1 MRITLLTLILAA
13 GISSSRATVFTSD
26 GSDTSVQAINNSPNC
41 HDGDTITLPAG
52 TFTWTKGIKLTKGIM
67 VAGQTTITGAG
78 TANCTSD
85 DKTVVIDE
93 KSPRGP
99 GKLFTATRPTGKS
112 FRLTGITFR
121 KGTVTA
127 IGGDGAIQL
136 GSRGF
141 VNNARIDNCRFD
153 HLFWN
158 AAIQLDGWVTGVE
171 DHNLIECNSQ
181 GLSHV
186 IFHDKWGEAHDK
198 WGGATAGNGSW
209 ADFPYFGSEKF
220 WFIETNTIIGTGNDI
235 SGTIDSFKGGRWVV
249 RHNYMQNC
257 APGGHGTEGGGVRGE
272 RCQLIYDNT
281 FNWTRAHGS
290 HAHRSGSVIWHDNT
304 FLGVNSQNGAH
315 TALPYFRQLGAVG
328 NDLSKWG
335 LADGENGWDLN
346 DAHGLYFNG
355 TSASSTSISGSS
367 ARFTTDI
374 PMVPHAYKGM
384 QVRNDHVGSGPRN
397 PPSNTLL
404 PSSAKR
410 QIPRSEPRAFPLIGH
425 RQPNHRPHFNTH
437 GLATRQ
443 SQHCYLHSAYIID
456 NDATTITYYY
466 YNSGDRGAPLVF
478 NSGDEFSVRRV
489 LVALDQAGRG
499 KGDLITARGPRHW
512 PNQQQEPC
520 FSWNNKNADTGQALG
535 FHSSIPT
542 QHEGSDYVNL
552 GAGLPVN
559 QIPAPVTAAYPAS
572 VNGGSAYD
580 HEFTYPHPLV
590 SGETPSPTPSS
601 IPTATATATA
611 TPTPTAP

>member
-13 GISSSRATVFTSD
+13 GISSGRATVFTSD
-26 GSDTSVQAINNSPNC
+26 GSETSVQAINNSPNC

-99 GKLFTATRPTGKS
+99 GKLVKATIPKGKS

-136 GSRGF
+136 SSTGL
-141 VNNARIDNCRFD
+141 VQNARIDHCHFD
-153 HLFWN
+153 HLYWN
-158 AAIQLDGWVTGVE
+158 SSIEIGGWVTGVQ

-181 GLSHV
+181 THSALV
-186 IFHDKWGEAHDK
+186 FHDR
-198 WGGATAGNGSW
+198 WGGVGAGNGSW
-209 ADFPYFGSEKF
+209 TDFPYYGSDKF
-220 WFIETNTIIGTGNDI
+220 WFIEDNTVLATGNDV
-235 SGTIDSFKGGRWVV
+235 SGSIDSFKGGRYVL
-249 RHNYMQNC
+249 RHNYMQQC
-257 APGGHGTEGGGVRGE
+257 SPGGHGTEGGGVRGL
-272 RCQLIYDNT
+272 RCQLIYNNT
-281 FNWTRAHGS
+281 FNWTREHGG

-304 FLGVNSQNGAH
+304 FLGKNSSKGAH
-315 TALPYFRQLGAVG
+315 ASLPYYRQLGAVS
-328 NDLSKWG
+328 NDLSNWG

-374 PMVPHAYKGM
+374 PMAPHAYKGM
-384 QVRNDHVGSGPRN
+384 QVRNDHVGSAPRN

-410 QIPRSEPRAFPLIGH
+410 QIPRREPRVFPLIGH

-466 YNSGDRGAPLVF
+466 YNSGDRGAALVF

-520 FSWNNKNADTGQALG
+520 FSWNNKNADTGQVLG

-542 QHEGSDYVNL
+542 QHEGSDYINL

-590 SGETPSPTPSS
+590 SGETPSPTPSA
-601 IPTATATATA
+601 IPTATA
-611 TPTPTAP
+611 TPTPTAPQHSRQPRQ

>member
-1 MRITLLTLILAA
+1 
-13 GISSSRATVFTSD
+13 
-26 GSDTSVQAINNSPNC
+26 
-41 HDGDTITLPAG
+41 
-52 TFTWTKGIKLTKGIM
+52 M

-78 TANCTSD
+78 TANFTSD

-99 GKLFTATRPTGKS
+99 GKLVTATIPTGKS

-158 AAIQLDGWVTGVE
+158 E

-272 RCQLIYDNT
+272 
-281 FNWTRAHGS
+281 
-290 HAHRSGSVIWHDNT
+290 
-304 FLGVNSQNGAH
+304 
-315 TALPYFRQLGAVG
+315 
-328 NDLSKWG
+328 
-335 LADGENGWDLN
+335 
-346 DAHGLYFNG
+346 
-355 TSASSTSISGSS
+355 
-367 ARFTTDI
+367 
-374 PMVPHAYKGM
+374 
-384 QVRNDHVGSGPRN
+384 
-397 PPSNTLL
+397 
-404 PSSAKR
+404 
-410 QIPRSEPRAFPLIGH
+410 
-425 RQPNHRPHFNTH
+425 
-437 GLATRQ
+437 
-443 SQHCYLHSAYIID
+443 
-456 NDATTITYYY
+456 
-466 YNSGDRGAPLVF
+466 
-478 NSGDEFSVRRV
+478 
-489 LVALDQAGRG
+489 
-499 KGDLITARGPRHW
+499 
-512 PNQQQEPC
+512 
-520 FSWNNKNADTGQALG
+520 
-535 FHSSIPT
+535 
-542 QHEGSDYVNL
+542 
-552 GAGLPVN
+552 
-559 QIPAPVTAAYPAS
+559 
-572 VNGGSAYD
+572 
-580 HEFTYPHPLV
+580 
-590 SGETPSPTPSS
+590 
-601 IPTATATATA
+601 
-611 TPTPTAP
+611 

>member
-13 GISSSRATVFTSD
+13 GISSGRATVFTSD

-99 GKLFTATRPTGKS
+99 GKLFTATIPTGKS

-272 RCQLIYDNT
+272 
-281 FNWTRAHGS
+281 
-290 HAHRSGSVIWHDNT
+290 
-304 FLGVNSQNGAH
+304 
-315 TALPYFRQLGAVG
+315 
-328 NDLSKWG
+328 
-335 LADGENGWDLN
+335 
-346 DAHGLYFNG
+346 
-355 TSASSTSISGSS
+355 
-367 ARFTTDI
+367 
-374 PMVPHAYKGM
+374 
-384 QVRNDHVGSGPRN
+384 
-397 PPSNTLL
+397 
-404 PSSAKR
+404 
-410 QIPRSEPRAFPLIGH
+410 
-425 RQPNHRPHFNTH
+425 
-437 GLATRQ
+437 
-443 SQHCYLHSAYIID
+443 
-456 NDATTITYYY
+456 
-466 YNSGDRGAPLVF
+466 
-478 NSGDEFSVRRV
+478 
-489 LVALDQAGRG
+489 
-499 KGDLITARGPRHW
+499 
-512 PNQQQEPC
+512 
-520 FSWNNKNADTGQALG
+520 
-535 FHSSIPT
+535 
-542 QHEGSDYVNL
+542 
-552 GAGLPVN
+552 
-559 QIPAPVTAAYPAS
+559 
-572 VNGGSAYD
+572 
-580 HEFTYPHPLV
+580 
-590 SGETPSPTPSS
+590 
-601 IPTATATATA
+601 
-611 TPTPTAP
+611 